1 MVGKNGIWRDG
12 CFLQTQSSQG
22 KSKTPIE
29 SYAIIFQNTQASTI
43 TIVSVGSLTACKLA
57 IDELVKL
64 KEAQY
69 KGMYCRSV
77 SFDGVTIDTNVM
89 DAIHRY
95 LYVPKS
101 SRSTRKSVIESKM
114 DKLDEPTMTK
124 EEDLTKELD
133 QQSSKPSV
141 NTSEQL
147 QVTKTLL
154 ADVINVSELKQYHEL
169 MALYE
174 VVREYYEVFPDEYS
188 DTAEIDGDSSDDSEE
203 EEDDDDSDSDSSDDT
218 KQLHKKKL
226 QEQYMKAVAEINR
239 IMNLKVKT
247 KKKKITILA
256 PWQIIRDGTG
266 TKYLVPLSPTTN
278 PSKSVGWTAIT
289 EDKKQVTS
297 SQGQKDDSRISDGI
311 WILVKRT
318 LMILNVGLETG
329 WKWEPI
335 MRIENKAVVEDIHKV
350 EEKHFVPIDAF
361 LVHTDYIKKVSGK
374 LLFHLNTIIFII
386 MHYH

>member
-22 KSKTPIE
+22 KNKTPID

-43 TIVSVGSLTACKLA
+43 TIISVGSLTACKLA
-57 IDELVKL
+57 MDELVKL

-69 KGMYCRSV
+69 KGMYYRSV
-77 SFDGVTIDTNVM
+77 SFDGVTSDTNVM
-89 DAIHRY
+89 DAIHQY

-101 SRSTRKSVIESKM
+101 SRSIRKSVQSKM
-114 DKLDEPTMTK
+114 DEPTMTK
-124 EEDLTKELD
+124 EEELTKELD

-141 NTSEQL
+141 TSKEQL

-154 ADVINVSELKQYHEL
+154 ADVIDVSELQQYHEL

-174 VVREYYEVFPDEYS
+174 VVGKYYEVFPDEYN
-188 DTAEIDGDSSDDSEE
+188 DTAGAEEEE
-203 EEDDDDSDSDSSDDT
+203 EEDDDDDIDSDSSDDT

-247 KKKKITILA
+247 KKKKITIVA
-256 PWQIIRDGTG
+256 PWQVIRDETG
-266 TKYLVPLSPTTN
+266 TKYLVPLSLTTN

-289 EDKKQVTS
+289 EDKKQITS
-297 SQGQKDDSRISDGI
+297 SQIQKDDSRISEGI
-311 WILVKRT
+311 WIVIKRT
-318 LMILNVGLETG
+318 LMILNVELETG
-329 WKWEPI
+329 WSWEPI

-350 EEKHFVPIDAF
+350 EEKHFVPVDAF
-361 LVHTDYIKKVSGK
+361 LVHIDYIKKISGK
-374 LLFHLNTIIFII
+374 LLFHLTTIIII
-386 MHYH
+386 IIHYH